1 MEILLAAA
9 PSLPPS
15 VLLGGRGGGQR
26 ELSVML
32 LPLGRVGLQSHVRGV
47 RLQGERGG
55 VVGVGDVLVVV
66 VAAVH
71 VEGQVPA
78 GDIQGVGV
86 VVVGVLL
93 VDTVAPALLAGPA
106 EVVAAVE
113 ELVALVERGDFNVDM
128 SRPGVTETGGLNHWS
143 HCLRIVYHGSNSNS
157 NNNNVSLSSGE
168 EQERVR

>member
-1 MEILLAAA
+1 MEILLSAA
-9 PSLPPS
+9 PPLPLG
-15 VLLGGRGGGQR
+15 VLLGRRGGGHR
-26 ELSVML
+26 ELLVMF

-47 RLQGERGG
+47 GLQGERGG

-78 GDIQGVGV
+78 GDVQGVGV

-93 VDTVAPALLAGPA
+93 VDTVAPALLAGTT

-113 ELVALVERGDFNVDM
+113 ELVALVKGGNFHVNM
-128 SRPGVTETGGLNHWS
+128 SRPGVTETGGLDHWS
-143 HCLRIVYHGSNSNS
+143 HSLRIVYHVGCAASA
-157 NNNNVSLSSGE
+157 L
-168 EQERVR
+168 VRDGKVKQDKAL